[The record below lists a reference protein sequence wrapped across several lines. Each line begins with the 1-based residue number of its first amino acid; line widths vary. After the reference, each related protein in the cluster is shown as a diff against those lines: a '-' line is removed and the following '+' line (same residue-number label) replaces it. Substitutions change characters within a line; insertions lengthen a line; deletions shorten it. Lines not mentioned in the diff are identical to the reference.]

1 MSWESRSQVNLEE
14 TIVKS
19 QSAQTV
25 DETPLFVVEMQWGQQ
40 PVRLT
45 ASRCLV
51 LPDNAPVTSVHIVA
65 FQADRILVVRDR
77 KGQFGFPG
85 GRLEIGET
93 LEEAMHREVYEEAC
107 AYLEPEFQLF
117 AVLKIECTERLPNR
131 EYPHDFSY
139 MGMYVGRL
147 RALDPIRSDP
157 AGIITARDLFRRMDC
172 ENRLDQHDRILL
184 REAMEVLKTIPN
196 GMRRLRAFLGT

>member
-1 MSWESRSQVNLEE
+1 MNLEE
-14 TIVKS
+14 TLLEPHTS
-19 QSAQTV
+19 QAP

-45 ASRCLV
+45 ASRCLL
-51 LPDNAPVTSVHIVA
+51 LPTDAPVTSVHIVA

-107 AYLEPEFQLF
+107 AHVEPDFQLF
-117 AVLKIECTERLPNR
+117 AVLKIECTERLPHR
-131 EYPHDFSY
+131 EYPHPFSY

-172 ENRLDQHDRILL
+172 ENRMDEHDRILL
-184 REAMEVLKTIPN
+184 REAMEVLKTMPN
-196 GMRRLRAFLGT
+196 GVRRLRAFLGT

>member
-1 MSWESRSQVNLEE
+1 MEEIAVKLYSSQP
-14 TIVKS
+14 T
-19 QSAQTV
+19 
-25 DETPLFVVEMQWGQQ
+25 DEPPLFVVEMQWGQQ

-45 ASRCLV
+45 ATRCLV
-51 LPDNAPVTSVHIVA
+51 LPADAPVTSVHIVA

-107 AYLEPEFQLF
+107 AYLEPDFQLF
-117 AVLKIECTERLPNR
+117 AILKIECTERLPNR

-184 REAMEVLKTIPN
+184 REAMEVLKTMPN
-196 GMRRLRAFLGT
+196 GVRRLRAFLGA

>member
-1 MSWESRSQVNLEE
+1 MNLEE
-14 TIVKS
+14 TAVKPHS
-19 QSAQTV
+19 PHPT

-51 LPDNAPVTSVHIVA
+51 LPADAPVTSVHIVA

-107 AYLEPEFQLF
+107 AYLEPDFQLF
-117 AVLKIECTERLPNR
+117 AILKIECTERLPNR

-184 REAMEVLKTIPN
+184 REAMEVLKTMPN
-196 GMRRLRAFLGT
+196 GVRRLRAFLGA

>member
-1 MSWESRSQVNLEE
+1 MNLEDS
-14 TIVKS
+14 IVEPHSLQAK
-19 QSAQTV
+19 Q
-25 DETPLFVVEMQWGQQ
+25 EEPLFVVEMQWGQQ

-51 LPDNAPVTSVHIVA
+51 LPNDAPITSVHIVA

-107 AYLEPEFQLF
+107 AYLEPDFQLF

-131 EYPHDFSY
+131 EYPHPFSY

-157 AGIITARDLFRRMDC
+157 AGIITARDLFRKSDC
-172 ENRLDQHDRILL
+172 DNRLDQHDRILL
-184 REAMEVLKTIPN
+184 REAMEVLKTMPN

>member
-1 MSWESRSQVNLEE
+1 MEE
-14 TIVKS
+14 TVLEPNNPEPLN
-19 QSAQTV
+19 
-25 DETPLFVVEMQWGQQ
+25 DEPLFVVEMQWGQQ

-51 LPDNAPVTSVHIVA
+51 LPGDAPVTSVHIVA

-131 EYPHDFSY
+131 EYPHAFSY

-157 AGIITARDLFRRMDC
+157 AGIITARDLFRRLDC

>member
-1 MSWESRSQVNLEE
+1 MEE
-14 TIVKS
+14 TIVKPH
-19 QSAQTV
+19 TPKPPV
-25 DETPLFVVEMQWGQQ
+25 ETPLFVVEMQWGQQ

-51 LPDNAPVTSVHIVA
+51 LPTDAPVTSVHIVA

-107 AYLEPEFQLF
+107 AYLDPDFQLF

-131 EYPHDFSY
+131 EYLHDFSY
-139 MGMYVGRL
+139 MGMYAGHL

-184 REAMEVLKTIPN
+184 REAMEVLKTMPN
-196 GMRRLRAFLGT
+196 GVRRLRTFLGT

>member
-1 MSWESRSQVNLEE
+1 MEE
-14 TIVKS
+14 TAVKPHS
-19 QSAQTV
+19 PHPT

-51 LPDNAPVTSVHIVA
+51 LPADAPVTSVHIVA

-107 AYLEPEFQLF
+107 AYLEPDFQLF
-117 AVLKIECTERLPNR
+117 AILKIECTERLPNR

-184 REAMEVLKTIPN
+184 REAMEVLKTMPN
-196 GMRRLRAFLGT
+196 GVRRLRAFLGA

>member
-1 MSWESRSQVNLEE
+1 VKLEE
-14 TIVKS
+14 TVLEPHS
-19 QSAQTV
+19 VQTA
-25 DETPLFVVEMQWGQQ
+25 DEKPLFVVEMQWGQQ

-45 ASRCLV
+45 ASRCLI
-51 LPDNAPVTSVHIVA
+51 LPTDAPVTSVHIVA

-131 EYPHDFSY
+131 EYPHNFSY

-157 AGIITARDLFRRMDC
+157 AGIITARDLFRRADC
-172 ENRLDQHDRILL
+172 EHRLDQHDRILL
-184 REAMEVLKTIPN
+184 SEAMEVLKTMPN
-196 GMRRLRAFLGT
+196 GIRRLRAFLGT